1 MEEVKGGLLPA
12 DLGPG
17 RDLAMNTLRRTQAAI
32 RQRGRSLGLSLVC
45 VVLVF
50 ACLPEGN
57 GFVAGLRKGGLP
69 LAGILLAVAAWFF
82 WRFVQVSWQLG
93 GTGLA
98 PQRSHAARA
107 AWTFGGWLA
116 GLALGEFLCPA
127 FGWPP
132 SRSML
137 FGAAMSGLLLWM
149 GEKLGELAEPAA
161 VRTVHTLFGYDDPND
176 DQGNG

>member
-17 RDLAMNTLRRTQAAI
+17 RDLAMDALRRTQGAM
-32 RQRGRSLGLSLVC
+32 RRRGRSLGLALVC

-50 ACLPEGN
+50 ACLPEGQ
-57 GFVAGLRKGGLP
+57 GLVAGLRKGGIP
-69 LAGILLAVAAWFF
+69 LAGILLAAAAWFF
-82 WRFVQVSWQLG
+82 GQFVQVSRQLG

-107 AWTFGGWLA
+107 AWAFGGWLA
-116 GLALGEFLCPA
+116 GLALGEIVCA
-127 FGWPP
+127 AIGWPAN
-132 SRSML
+132 RSMI
-137 FGAAMSGLLLWM
+137 FGGAMSGLLLWI
-149 GEKLGELAEPAA
+149 GEKLGELAEPTA
-161 VRTVHTLFGYDDPND
+161 VRTVHTLFGYDNPDD